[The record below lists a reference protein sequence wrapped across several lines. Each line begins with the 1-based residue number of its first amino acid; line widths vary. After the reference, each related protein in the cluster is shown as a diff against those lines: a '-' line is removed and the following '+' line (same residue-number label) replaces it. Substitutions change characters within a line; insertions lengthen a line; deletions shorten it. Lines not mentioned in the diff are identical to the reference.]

1 MDCTIYN
8 LIFFTYNILYV
19 DPLQIL
25 DPRKPTLNHTKN
37 LLTKSKFYPCHPRT
51 HASTYLRDP
60 RKPRNLADSH
70 MRNIRTLIISLNIF
84 FFLFHE
90 KEHVFSK
97 TPEMYWYVII
107 ARLEC

>member
-37 LLTKSKFYPCHPRT
+37 LLTHVKILPMPP
-51 HASTYLRDP
+51 TYSRVHVP
-60 RKPRNLADSH
+60 TRPTQTTQFSRLA
-70 MRNIRTLIISLNIF
+70 
-84 FFLFHE
+84 
-90 KEHVFSK
+90 
-97 TPEMYWYVII
+97 Y
-107 ARLEC
+107 A